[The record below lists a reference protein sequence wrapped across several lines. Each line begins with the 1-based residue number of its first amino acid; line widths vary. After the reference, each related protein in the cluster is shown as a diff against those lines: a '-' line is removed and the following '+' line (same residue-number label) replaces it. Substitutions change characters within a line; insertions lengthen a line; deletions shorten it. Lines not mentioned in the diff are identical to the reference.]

1 MNITK
6 ENINEL
12 NATITVK
19 IEKNDY
25 EATVNEVLKDY
36 RKKVNMPGFRPGK
49 VPAGLVKKMYGKA
62 ILADEVN
69 KMLSHNLSKYLV
81 DEKLNILG
89 EPLPNEEKQ
98 PKIDWETAEDF
109 EFVFDIAV
117 APEVDVKLDKRKKFA
132 YYNIDVDAEML
143 NKQVESYTSRFGQN
157 ETAEA
162 AGEKDTL
169 RGDFVQLDAEGNE
182 LEGGIKAEKVV
193 IAIDLMKDEAAKNEA
208 VGKKAGDVLVF
219 DPVKVFESKHE
230 VGHML
235 NVSHEEAENIE
246 GNFKFTIAE
255 VLSFKQAEINEDLFK
270 KAFGEET
277 EVKTEEEFR
286 AKLKAE
292 IESNLK
298 YSSEYKF
305 ALDTRDALVE
315 KTSLEL
321 PEEFLKRW
329 LKATNN
335 ELTDEQIDADFDNF
349 MQDLRWQLIKD
360 RIARD
365 AEIKID
371 EEDIKAGAKQV
382 AAMQFA
388 QYGMNNVPDEYL
400 ENYSGHILANE
411 EERKRIANKVMD
423 DKILESIK
431 SKVALDEKS
440 ISYDEFNK
448 LLEK

>member
-25 EATVNEVLKDY
+25 EATVNETLKDY

-69 KMLSHNLSKYLV
+69 KMLSNNLSKYLV

-98 PKIDWETAEDF
+98 ATIDWDKDEDF
-109 EFVFDIAV
+109 EFIFDVAM
-117 APEVDVKLDKRKKFA
+117 APEIEVKLDKRKKFA
-132 YYNIDVDAEML
+132 YYNIEVDDEMV
-143 NKQVESYTSRFGQN
+143 NKQVESYTSRFGEN
-157 ETAEA
+157 VVSEV

-182 LEGGIKAEKVV
+182 LADGITAEKVI
-193 IAIDLMKDEAAKNEA
+193 IAIDLMKDEAIRNEA
-208 VGKKAGDVLVF
+208 IGKKAGDVLVF
-219 DPVKVFESKHE
+219 DPVKAYESKHE

-235 NVSHEEAENIE
+235 NISHEEAEKIE

-255 VLSFKQAEINEDLFK
+255 VLTFKAAELNEDLFK
-270 KAFGEET
+270 KAFGDDT

-286 AKLKAE
+286 AKLKEELAGQFVQ
-292 IESNLK
+292 
-298 YSSEYKF
+298 SSDYKF
-305 ALDTRDALVE
+305 ALDSRDALVE
-315 KTSLEL
+315 KIGMEL

-335 ELTDEQIDADFDNF
+335 ELTDEQIDTEFDGF
-349 MQDLRWQLIKD
+349 MKDLRWQLIKD
-360 RIARD
+360 RIVRD
-365 AEIKID
+365 NEIKID
-371 EEDIKAGAKQV
+371 EADVKEVAKQM
-382 AAMQFA
+382 AAYQFS
-388 QYGMNNVPDEYL
+388 QYGMHNVPDEHL
-400 ENYSGHILANE
+400 ENYAGHILGNE
-411 EERKRIANKVMD
+411 EERRRVTQKALD
-423 DKILESIK
+423 DKVLETIK
-431 SKVALDEKS
+431 SKVALEEKA
-440 ISYDEFNK
+440 ISFDEFNK
-448 LLEK
+448 LLEN